1 MNIDLRIEKQT
12 IKNLGTSVVSDSV
25 DYVTA
30 AFSFSADWNG
40 TVKTAVFRGP
50 DEIPYSVII
59 PDTGKVIVPF
69 EVIKAPS
76 FTVSVFGNKDT
87 MRITTRIASVTV
99 TPSGYEKGET
109 PSDPTP
115 DVYEQLVTLCEKSA
129 AKAKEAENI
138 AKSVREDADNG
149 KFNGK
154 QGEAG
159 PQGPKGEQGDVSKDY
174 VDTIKENLNQKIDT
188 EMFRAARSE
197 KILTDD
203 LAAEATERKSDVAD
217 ITAELAE
224 KSTEISDLRNTAES
238 LDRDLKAEISAR
250 ESADTVIETNLGNLR
265 IATNT
270 SLADRYK
277 KSETYNREE
286 VDQKVAGA
294 FKFKGEVESYDK
306 LPKNTEEG
314 DVYQIGDKEYAWN
327 GKSWVELGFNV
338 DLTAYIKTV
347 DAESKIATAKEEAV
361 NTSKS
366 YTDTKIQ
373 GEATARQNAEKAL
386 QENIDGKVDK
396 FTSSDTYRLY
406 ATGSSEQ
413 GTIKTLKYS
422 YGIGGSTVPVRQ
434 GNGNLGTNDPVLDTD
449 ATPKSYVDNAD
460 ALKMNKSAFDYNDT
474 TKTLTID
481 IF

>member
-59 PDTGKVIVPF
+59 PDTGKVLVPF

-87 MRITTRIASVTV
+87 MRITTGIASVTV

-138 AKSVREDADNG
+138 AKSVREDADDG

-224 KSTEISDLRNTAES
+224 KSTEISDLRNSAES

-250 ESADTVIETNLGNLR
+250 KAADTAIETDLGNLR
-265 IATNT
+265 NATNT

-286 VDQKVAGA
+286 IDQKVAG
-294 FKFKGEVESYDK
+294 
-306 LPKNTEEG
+306 
-314 DVYQIGDKEYAWN
+314 
-327 GKSWVELGFNV
+327 
-338 DLTAYIKTV
+338 
-347 DAESKIATAKEEAV
+347 AESKIATAKEEAV

-373 GEATARQNAEKAL
+373 GEATARQNADIAL
-386 QENIDGKVDK
+386 QKNIDGKVDK
-396 FTSSDTYRLY
+396 FTSSDTYRIY
-406 ATGSSEQ
+406 ATGSAEQ

-434 GNGNLGTNDPVLDTD
+434 GNGNLGTNTPEADAD